1 MEKVN
6 SHSMDSIDENIEK
19 IKKIF
24 PEVIENEKID
34 FEKLKN
40 LLGEYNLAKDEKY
53 SFDWSGKEQ
62 SSILA
67 DTVSTGTLLAC
78 KEKGV
83 EFDKTNNIY
92 IEGDNLEV
100 LKILKKAYNKKIKM
114 IYIDPPYNIKADT
127 VYEDDYSDNLK
138 NYIEKSGQNMK
149 ANPETDGK
157 KHTKWLNM
165 IYPRLRVA
173 KNLLTEDGVI
183 FISIDE
189 YEVANLRKI
198 CDDVFGAANFVIEIA
213 INRPSESATGT
224 CVFKHEYMVVY
235 CRNINEFK
243 VSGAKK
249 ETISR
254 GTVGND
260 NQTMPEIIFPKGLKC
275 YNMKDGVYKETRK
288 IIGSSENVENFN
300 PIVIENGVLKNDIK
314 LKARWRSSKDM
325 RKFFDNNCQRT
336 PAKINGDIIEIYFEN
351 DRFNPQIRKSTFE
364 KIPSLYLNNKK
375 GSDDLNKLNLNGLFE
390 YPKCVDMLKYFI
402 NIITKKD
409 DIVMDFFSGSASFG
423 EAVMSLNEDGKNR
436 KFILVQLPELYKEKH
451 PAYKEG
457 YKNICELAEERLRR
471 ASDYIKK
478 YNKKNT
484 SDLGFKVFKL
494 ESSNLKIWNSDE
506 LNIDNANEYFYEHMD
521 PFVEGR
527 TNDDLLYEILLK
539 EGIQLSVKIEEKII
553 NNSSIYSIDNGNLII
568 CLEDNITVDLVKEIG
583 KQNPES
589 VIFKDNGF
597 ADENSKANSIQE
609 LKKYGINELK
619 IKSI

>member
-1 MEKVN
+1 MEKVK
-6 SHSMDSIDENIEK
+6 SQSMDNIIDNINM

-24 PEVIENEKID
+24 PEVIESDKINFD
-34 FEKLKN
+34 KLKN
-40 LLGEYNLAKDEKY
+40 LLGEYSLEKEERY
-53 SFDWSGKEQ
+53 CFDWSGKQQ
-62 SSILA
+62 STILA
-67 DTVSTGTLLAC
+67 DTVSTGTLLPC
-78 KEKGV
+78 KDKGID
-83 EFDKTNNIY
+83 FDDTNNLY

-138 NYIEKSGQNMK
+138 NYIENSGQNMK

-173 KNLLTEDGVI
+173 KNLLTDDGVI

-189 YEVANLRKI
+189 YEVANLRKM
-198 CDDVFGAANFVIEIA
+198 CDDVFGASNFVVEIA
-213 INRPSESATGT
+213 VNRPSESATGT

-235 CRNINEFK
+235 CRNVDEFK
-243 VSGAKK
+243 VTGVEK

-254 GTVGND
+254 GTVGNAE
-260 NQTMPEIIFPKGLKC
+260 QTMPEIVFPKGLRC

-288 IIGSSENVENFN
+288 IPGSSENIENFE
-300 PIVIENGVLKNDIK
+300 PIVIENGVLKNNIT
-314 LKARWRSSKDM
+314 LKAKWRSSNDM
-325 RKFFDNNCQRT
+325 RNFFNNNCQRT

-364 KIPSLYLNNKK
+364 KIPSMYLDNKK
-375 GSDDLNKLNLNGLFE
+375 GSDDLNKLGLNGLFE

-402 NIITKKD
+402 KIITNKD
-409 DIVMDFFSGSASFG
+409 DIIMDFFSGSASLG
-423 EAVMSLNEDGKNR
+423 EAVMQLNEDGKNR
-436 KFILVQLPELYKEKH
+436 KFILIQLPELYKEDHIAFKN
-451 PAYKEG
+451 G

-471 ASDYIKK
+471 SIQYIKEH
-478 YNKKNT
+478 NKNNN

-494 ESSNLKIWNSDE
+494 ETSNLKIWNSDE

-521 PFVEGR
+521 PFVYGR
-527 TNDDLLYEILLK
+527 TNIDLLYEILLK
-539 EGIQLSVKIEEKII
+539 EGIQLSAKIEDRK
-553 NNSSIYSIDNGNLII
+553 IDNNNIFLVNERELIV
-568 CLEDNITVDLVKEIG
+568 CLDDNISVDLVRKIAEL
-583 KQNPES
+583 KPES
-589 VIFKDNGF
+589 IIFKDSGF
-597 ADENSKANSIQE
+597 VDENSKTNSIQE
-609 LKKYGINELK
+609 LKKCGIDEMK